1 MLRERRPG
9 TSLSALRPILVVLLA
24 AAALTTGGSR
34 VSAGTNTAVDP
45 WGTTTAVVP
54 GGTLTISVIPPAVT
68 APQINIASSTQ
79 ISTCPITGLGTATIV
94 YTCDP
99 AGPGIPAGTALTQTF
114 STPAVLTPLS
124 GTIPETVTYN
134 ATVSGYNAT
143 ATGAS
148 EGPTDCTT
156 SGETG
161 DYQDWSCEANALPT
175 GSGQSL
181 TVYVL
186 ADDTSLDVSDLSI
199 SGVTCAL
206 DSSRTSPNLNTYFS
220 NQAAGVVLGAP
231 GEIVGSHQWARG
243 MQLTY
248 SCANGLTIPGS
259 ATFQFDAG
267 TVLPASATVMIAE
280 ILGYPAQPPP
290 PTTQTIFDIPG
301 PMLTSINPATGPAGT
316 TITLI
321 GTNLTAFVVTFG
333 GTPGSSTPIG
343 PSGGTTVNLGMV
355 PASNVICKDA
365 TSCTANV
372 GSGNPGDVAEIS
384 VTNSSGSSNVQDF
397 TYTAAAAPAAGPA
410 TSPTPSGTAQ
420 TTGTPQLTSVDPASG
435 PPGTTVTLTGTNLK
449 ASGVTTV
456 AFGQR
461 PANNVRCND
470 AGTSCTAKVPSGSA
484 GETAEVTLTTSAGT
498 SNTLKFS
505 YSAAPS
511 PTPGH

>member
-1 MLRERRPG
+1 MA
-9 TSLSALRPILVVLLA
+9 LSAVRAIVVVLLA
-24 AAALTTGGSR
+24 AAALIAPASH

-45 WGTTTAVVP
+45 WATTTAVVP
-54 GGTLTISVIPPAVT
+54 GGTLTISVIPQPAP
-68 APQINIASSTQ
+68 APQINIGTSTQ
-79 ISTCPITGLGTATIV
+79 LSTCPITGLGTATIV

-143 ATGAS
+143 AIGAS

-156 SGETG
+156 PGETG
-161 DYQDWSCEANALPT
+161 DYRDWSCEVNALPT

-186 ADDTSLDVSDLSI
+186 ADDTSLVVSDLSI

-206 DSSRTSPNLNTYFS
+206 DPSQTSPNLNTYFS

-231 GEIVGSHQWARG
+231 GEIVGSHQWASEIK
-243 MQLTY
+243 LTY
-248 SCANGLTIPGS
+248 GCSNGLTIPGS

-280 ILGYPAQPPP
+280 ILGYRASPPP
-290 PTTQTIFDIPG
+290 PTTQTIFDIPR
-301 PMLTSINPATGPAGT
+301 PMLTSINPASGPPGT
-316 TITLI
+316 TITLT
-321 GTNLTAFVVTFG
+321 GTNLTAFALTFG
-333 GTPGSSTPIG
+333 PTPGSSTPIG
-343 PSGGTTVNLGMV
+343 PSGGTTVNLGQV

-384 VTNSSGSSNVQDF
+384 VTNSSGSSNALDF
-397 TYTAAAAPAAGPA
+397 TYTAAPAPSAAPA
-410 TSPTPSGTAQ
+410 TSPTPGPATQTA
-420 TTGTPQLTSVDPASG
+420 GTPQLMSIDPAGG
-435 PPGTTVTLTGTNLK
+435 PGGTTVTLTGTNLK
-449 ASGVTTV
+449 GSGGTTV
-456 AFGQR
+456 AFGQA
-461 PANNVRCND
+461 PATNVRCND
-470 AGTSCTAKVPSGSA
+470 AGTSCSAKVPSGSA
-484 GETAEVTLTTSAGT
+484 GERADVTLTTSAGT
-498 SNTLKFS
+498 SNTLKFT
-505 YSAAPS
+505 YSAAPAPS
-511 PTPGH
+511 PTPGR